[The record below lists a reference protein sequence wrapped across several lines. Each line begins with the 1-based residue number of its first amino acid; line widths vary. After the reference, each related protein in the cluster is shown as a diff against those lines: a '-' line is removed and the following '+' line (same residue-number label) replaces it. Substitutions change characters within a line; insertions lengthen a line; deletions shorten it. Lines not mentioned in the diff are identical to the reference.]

1 MAEDYDTKIRIGMEA
16 DLAGGVQ
23 TEKQFDK
30 LKQKAREFGKDAGSS
45 SNSASAALGRVTSAV
60 GKLRS
65 VLTGLGVAG
74 ALAGLIASIKSIA
87 ESLREA
93 DKEAEKFAKAKKA
106 AAQEKEVSDL
116 ADAYAKLT
124 KAIQASSAANEHENA
139 MIAKKVAAERE
150 LEDARAEAAKQR
162 ELDAIDPN
170 DPTANEQRAAVEAKY
185 ARAAGIRAAARGRE
199 DIVYRRQELNSQ
211 ADQLAKGAAADRE
224 SAGVDD
230 RKIAELEKMR
240 NEALTRATTENK
252 EDATGFWSSLGHN
265 ITSIATGRWGRVGDA
280 RTDEGNA
287 LRAEAQAEADT
298 YQRQIEQIKK
308 SRDQK
313 LQSAKDAETAASRKR
328 EEADIEGSRL
338 EAADIRRSTS
348 DASGTAARDKAE
360 KALGDRRAKIE
371 ADEQTYERAVREKD
385 SVDRQIEQA
394 KAQLAVVQEQKA
406 QNGLAMARAGDAYDM
421 AVANGRPAREQRAA
435 FDERQRAI
443 REAQNAGHAF
453 DRVEAELVATI
464 KNLTERQNSLA
475 RTLSTFK
482 KQSKA
487 DNSEYAGD

>member
-23 TEKQFDK
+23 TEKQYDK
-30 LKQKAREFGKDAGSS
+30 LKQKAREFGKETGSS

-139 MIAKKVAAERE
+139 MIAKKVAAE
-150 LEDARAEAAKQR
+150 R

-371 ADEQTYERAVREKD
+371 SDRQTYERAVREKD

-435 FDERQRAI
+435 FEERQRAI
-443 REAQNAGHAF
+443 QEAQNAGHAL
-453 DRVEAELVATI
+453 DRGEAELVATI
-464 KNLTERQNSLA
+464 KNLTERTNRLA
-475 RTLSTFK
+475 RTLSTFE

>member
-23 TEKQFDK
+23 TEKQYDK

-106 AAQEKEVSDL
+106 AAQAKEVSDL

-224 SAGVDD
+224 SASVDD

-371 ADEQTYERAVREKD
+371 SDRQTYERAVREKD

-406 QNGLAMARAGDAYDM
+406 QNGLAMARSGDAYDM

>member
-23 TEKQFDK
+23 TEKQYDK

-224 SAGVDD
+224 SASVDD

-371 ADEQTYERAVREKD
+371 SDRQTYERAVREKD

-406 QNGLAMARAGDAYDM
+406 QNGLAMARSGDAYDM